1 MLNKVNLEELSY
13 RFFVLFN
20 QSQQSSFGPYLK
32 IILIVALVFLLVLVM
47 ARTRKI
53 FIEHALHGGIFGI
66 VIGILLMLIIDLI
79 ILAGLADKSK
89 LQKITSGEAG
99 PEIMKEIAFSGMTNL
114 SRVLGSQTIIRPRK
128 VSTAQELIN
137 DFLGLPD
144 EEATKVRDLLC
155 PPD

>member
-1 MLNKVNLEELSY
+1 VPSNLNLEELSY

-32 IILIVALVFLLVLVM
+32 IILIVALCFLLVLVM
-47 ARTRKI
+47 ARTRRI
-53 FIEHALHGGIFGI
+53 FIEHALHGGVFGI
-66 VIGILLMLIIDLI
+66 VIGIILMLIVDLI
-79 ILAGLADKSK
+79 VIAGLSDKSK

-99 PEIMKEIAFSGMTNL
+99 PEVMKEIAFSGMTNL
-114 SRVLGSQTIIRPRK
+114 SRVLGSQTIISARK
-128 VSTAQELIN
+128 VTTAQELIN

-144 EEATKVRDLLC
+144 EEAAKVRDLLC